1 MLFIV
6 TVYDVTKRTAKREK
20 IWRGKE
26 VRVWNMEWLRARWLR
41 EDDVVV
47 LGILHTLQTT
57 DAHAACRQWYLV
69 VAAFRG

>member
-1 MLFIV
+1 M
-6 TVYDVTKRTAKREK
+6 
-20 IWRGKE
+20 
-26 VRVWNMEWLRARWLR
+26 RVWNMEWLRARWLR